1 MLGLFQGIFTNQV
14 DAVFAVLILLP
25 VLIMLIMLSMCVVYF
40 LFDMAQHM
48 RRRRPM

>member
-14 DAVFAVLILLP
+14 VAVFAVLILLP
-25 VLIMLIMLSMCVVYF
+25 VLIMLSMCVVYF
-40 LFDMAQHM
+40 LFDMAQHL